1 MSVTI
6 RPYRG
11 GGWEVD
17 IRVVSPD
24 GTRHK
29 RERKHAP
36 ISSRSAVGRW
46 AAGPGTRAVREASLS
61 AKGSPTQG
69 GAHPTRIRAA
79 IRRRPRTGESTE
91 AERDCS
97 EDHDPSAVPDPGVR
111 STRHLDA
118 IKSEDV
124 QRLKAQLEIKS
135 PKTVNNILAVLSILL
150 KKAVEWDVI
159 ERMPCTDQ
167 AAAHREGRGG
177 VPRLRGVRAA
187 RRRRTGNRSA
197 DVPDRVAGR

>member
-36 ISSRSAVGRW
+36 ISSRTAVGRW
-46 AAGPGTRAVREASLS
+46 AAARELVLFERLLS

-79 IRRRPRTGESTE
+79 LRRRPRTGESTE
-91 AERDCS
+91 AERDCI

-111 STRHLDA
+111 SKTPRRDQERGRPA
-118 IKSEDV
+118 IES
-124 QRLKAQLEIKS
+124 QLEIKS
-135 PKTVNNILAVLSILL
+135 PKTVNNILAVLSI
-150 KKAVEWDVI
+150 
-159 ERMPCTDQ
+159 
-167 AAAHREGRGG
+167 
-177 VPRLRGVRAA
+177 
-187 RRRRTGNRSA
+187 
-197 DVPDRVAGR
+197 

>member
-1 MSVTI
+1 M
-6 RPYRG
+6 
-11 GGWEVD
+11 D

-46 AAGPGTRAVREASLS
+46 AAARERVLFERLLS
-61 AKGSPTQG
+61 PSQGSTTQG

-79 IRRRPRTGESTE
+79 LRRRPRTGESTE
-91 AERDCS
+91 AERDCI
-97 EDHDPSAVPDPGVR
+97 ENHDPSAVPDPGVR
-111 STRHLDA
+111 S
-118 IKSEDV
+118 
-124 QRLKAQLEIKS
+124 
-135 PKTVNNILAVLSILL
+135 KTPRRDQERGRP
-150 KKAVEWDVI
+150 AVESAARDQVAKDGEQHSCRAEHPAQEGGGMGVI

-167 AAAHREGRGG
+167 AAAHREGRSG

-187 RRRRTGNRSA
+187 RRRCTGNRSA